1 MFKWGVETYREGLQ
15 WWCRDIQRGGQNQI
29 NNHRYKTFRMLTKK
43 KTEKKEE
50 ANFNTLTPQYMAVAQ
65 KDANC
70 SMLTPQNL
78 T

>member
-1 MFKWGVETYREGLQ
+1 MGKIKSIII
-15 WWCRDIQRGGQNQI
+15 DIRHSECQQ
-29 NNHRYKTFRMLTKK
+29 KKK
-43 KTEKKEE
+43 KTEKKKRKKEE